1 MDNIKGTFVLVKFFD
16 LSFLSSSRFIIF
28 IDLFWFEANLLKFN
42 KKHKIMLNL
51 NLLNIDDI
59 FILFE
64 KQWVDEIIEF
74 LTDEKLVTNMFKK
87 LKGLMIGTD

>member
-1 MDNIKGTFVLVKFFD
+1 
-16 LSFLSSSRFIIF
+16 
-28 IDLFWFEANLLKFN
+28 
-42 KKHKIMLNL
+42 MLNL